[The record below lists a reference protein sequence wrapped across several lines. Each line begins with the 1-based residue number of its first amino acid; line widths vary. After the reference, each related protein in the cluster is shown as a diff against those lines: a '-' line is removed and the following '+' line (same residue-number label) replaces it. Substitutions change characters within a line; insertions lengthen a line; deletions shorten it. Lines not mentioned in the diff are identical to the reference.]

1 MLQGDNS
8 SAITSFDGRKLTAVT
23 LDDFG
28 VTVLYR
34 DEVCIGIYPSP
45 KTYDFASNI
54 SVGTVRCKLSDDAKK
69 AELAKLGCVEAETVQ
84 PADPT
89 FARIAAE

>member
-34 DEVCIGIYPSP
+34 DEVC
-45 KTYDFASNI
+45 FAAL
-54 SVGTVRCKLSDDAKK
+54 GFTLSA
-69 AELAKLGCVEAETVQ
+69 LPV
-84 PADPT
+84 
-89 FARIAAE
+89 AAE